1 MITYN
6 TVKQIYGR
14 NYGSVQLFKRD
25 YCTQLLYTEG
35 VMDFQK
41 TLNAFW
47 VIDNVI
53 SYMPSILKTY
63 NETDDTFYVVEI
75 GVKQDKTGYMEVY
88 HEGYIDNNY
97 HDHLSVIYQKIPFID
112 LPTKVDEEI
121 TTYRFYLM
129 LSDYEPVKFTLLL
142 PSEY

>member
-14 NYGSVQLFKRD
+14 NYGSMQLFKRD
-25 YCTQLLYTEG
+25 YCNQLLYTEG

-47 VIDNVI
+47 VVDNVI
-53 SYMPSILKTY
+53 SYIPSILKTF
-63 NETDDTFYVVEI
+63 NETDDTFYMVEI
-75 GVKQDKTGYMEVY
+75 CVKQDKTGYMELY
-88 HEGYIDNNY
+88 HEGYIGNDY
-97 HDHLSVIYQKIPFID
+97 HDHLSIIEQNIPFIY
-112 LPTKVDEEI
+112 LPTKVDEDI
-121 TTYRFYLM
+121 TIYKFYLM

>member
-14 NYGSVQLFKRD
+14 NYGSMQLFKRD
-25 YCTQLLYTEG
+25 YCNQLLYTEG

-47 VIDNVI
+47 VVDNVI
-53 SYMPSILKTY
+53 SYIPSILKTF
-63 NETDDTFYVVEI
+63 NETDDTFYMVEI
-75 GVKQDKTGYMEVY
+75 CVKQDKTGYMELY
-88 HEGYIDNNY
+88 HEGYIGNDY
-97 HDHLSVIYQKIPFID
+97 HDHLSIIEQNIPFID
-112 LPTKVDEEI
+112 LPTKVDEDI
-121 TTYRFYLM
+121 TIYKFYLM

>member
-14 NYGSVQLFKRD
+14 NYGSMQLFKRD
-25 YCTQLLYTEG
+25 YCNQLLYTEG

-47 VIDNVI
+47 VVDNVI
-53 SYMPSILKTY
+53 SYMPSVLKTF
-63 NETDDTFYVVEI
+63 NETDDTFFVVEI
-75 GVKQDKTGYMEVY
+75 GVKQDKAGYMEVF
-88 HEGYIDNNY
+88 HEGYVGNDY
-97 HDHLSVIYQKIPFID
+97 QDHLSVIYQKIPFID

>member
-14 NYGSVQLFKRD
+14 NYGSMQLFKRD
-25 YCTQLLYTEG
+25 YCNQLLYTEG
-35 VMDFQK
+35 VIDFQK

-47 VIDNVI
+47 VVDNVI
-53 SYMPSILKTY
+53 SYMPSVLKTF
-63 NETDDTFYVVEI
+63 NETDDTFFVVEI
-75 GVKQDKTGYMEVY
+75 GVKQDKAGYMEVF
-88 HEGYIDNNY
+88 HEGYVGNDY
-97 HDHLSVIYQKIPFID
+97 QDHLSVIYQKIPFID